1 MVPLPADPHLTGFG
15 GIHAQVL
22 RTFDSL
28 ISSNCTQELENT
40 GVDVWKHTQVGKHR
54 AALWLVSSPLQ
65 RQGCGKAAILCAA
78 C

>member
-1 MVPLPADPHLTGFG
+1 M
-15 GIHAQVL
+15 L

-40 GVDVWKHTQVGKHR
+40 GVDVWKHTQVGEHR
-54 AALWLVSSPLQ
+54 AALCLVPSLLQ
-65 RQGCGKAAILCAA
+65 RQGWGKAALLGAA